1 MRLSIFHKLLS
12 FKGSVLYQGGMNV
25 VRTPY
30 RNKSEEAK
38 AEYYFFHPNI
48 NIKDLPDILS
58 YLNSLDI
65 IKHKMFFEIHL
76 TTTKHLLTRD
86 EIILLEDVMGFRE
99 VNYSR
104 MGTREF
110 EKNCNVIS
118 LSFDERYDYL
128 WEKCSVTI
136 KFSKE

>member
-1 MRLSIFHKLLS
+1 MEFIIDPGKLYFAHKYLIK
-12 FKGSVLYQGGMNV
+12 KGFNQI
-25 VRTPY
+25 RTSY
-30 RNKSEEAK
+30 NTKTEEAK
-38 AEYYFFHPNI
+38 SYHYFNHDELKVKNI
-48 NIKDLPDILS
+48 PAIIS
-58 YLNSLDI
+58 FLNSLDI